1 MGWWKDLLSCH
12 QFQSFSASVWLSE
25 SLNIKQLYFQVGSWR
40 VSRWSVKIGN
50 SCSWVMLT
58 LGIIGLHSQGNTNS
72 PSTVDR
78 QDPQESPRRCSDKSS
93 STSYGSSGTWSERW
107 LGCTCR
113 YHCHA
118 CQIFCE
124 EVLLQEVKEE
134 EAERVAEDCY
144 AHFCHDPHSMDG
156 SCRIEHRSLYG
167 ISHFLVFWNH
177 WIFH

>member
-113 YHCHA
+113 YHSPVWA
-118 CQIFCE
+118 AVSSNTF
-124 EVLLQEVKEE
+124 
-134 EAERVAEDCY
+134 
-144 AHFCHDPHSMDG
+144 
-156 SCRIEHRSLYG
+156 
-167 ISHFLVFWNH
+167 FLFFFKAIIYICGCVC
-177 WIFH
+177 IVPP